1 MRAKGAWPE
10 ELPNVLWA
18 YMMTG
23 QTPTGETPFNLTY
36 GTEAVIPV
44 EVGLTSLRR
53 EFFNEQSNNDQLKQN
68 LDFLDK
74 VRDQAAQRM
83 AKY

>member
-1 MRAKGAWPE
+1 MGAKRAWPE
-10 ELPNVLWA
+10 ELPSVLWA
-18 YMMTG
+18 YKMTAR
-23 QTPTGETPFNLTY
+23 TSIGETPFNLTY

-53 EFFNEQSNNDQLKQN
+53 EFFDEQINDNQLKQN
-68 LDFLDK
+68 LDCSDE
-74 VRDQAAQRM
+74 VRDQASQKM